1 MARCIYAETRTD
13 DRARRAARS
22 GIEFGRSDPKP
33 SGAAGNACGSYVPNL
48 ISEGEPVPT
57 IANRALLVAYA
68 WPDNTIRQKRLAKF
82 VGEFFGKIDQFRG
95 GARHPKWA
103 EINLA
108 AKIPGWTRFKPA
120 ADWLAEKR
128 NVAARD
134 QSQPGPPGDLT
145 RAFQQFL
152 DTYAA
157 SSGQKTL
164 SPNEREQL
172 YAEFWQFLETK
183 NGKQPVR

>member
-1 MARCIYAETRTD
+1 
-13 DRARRAARS
+13 
-22 GIEFGRSDPKP
+22 
-33 SGAAGNACGSYVPNL
+33 
-48 ISEGEPVPT
+48 VPT
-57 IANRALLVAYA
+57 IANRALLVAYG
-68 WPDNTIRQKRLAKF
+68 WPDNSVRQKRLAKF
-82 VGEFFGKIDQFRG
+82 VREFFGKIDQFND
-95 GARHPKWA
+95 GARHPKWN

-108 AKIPGWTRFKPA
+108 AEIPGWTRFKPA
-120 ADWLAEKR
+120 VDWLAENR
-128 NVAARD
+128 NVVARD
-134 QSQPGPPGDLT
+134 QGQPGSPGDVK

-172 YAEFWQFLETK
+172 YAEFRQFLKTK

>member
-1 MARCIYAETRTD
+1 
-13 DRARRAARS
+13 
-22 GIEFGRSDPKP
+22 
-33 SGAAGNACGSYVPNL
+33 
-48 ISEGEPVPT
+48 VPT

-68 WPDNTIRQKRLAKF
+68 WPDNTLRQKRLAKF
-82 VGEFFGKIDQFRG
+82 VGELFGKIDQFRG

-108 AKIPGWTRFKPA
+108 AEIPGWTRFKPA
-120 ADWLAEKR
+120 ADWLAENR
-128 NVAARD
+128 NVVARH
-134 QSQPGPPGDLT
+134 QGQPGSPGDVKQ
-145 RAFQQFL
+145 AFQQFL

-164 SPNEREQL
+164 SSKEREQL
-172 YAEFWQFLETK
+172 YTEFRQFLETK